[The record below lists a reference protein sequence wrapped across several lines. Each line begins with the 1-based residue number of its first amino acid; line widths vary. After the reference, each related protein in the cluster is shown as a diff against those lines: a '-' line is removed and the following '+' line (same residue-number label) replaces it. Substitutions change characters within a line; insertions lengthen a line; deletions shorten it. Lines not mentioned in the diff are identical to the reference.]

1 MLNKLFLALGLI
13 LVVFIGGVWAGQST
27 SPDPGEIDFY
37 ERPANGTNYIG
48 FRAPDSLT
56 ATTVYTLTADA
67 PGFFRSDG
75 AGKLSIVP
83 TTISASLVT
92 TKANSNIVI
101 VPGMTANGRCSL
113 TPTNST
119 AAANISSTY
128 VSAKAANQITVNH
141 ARTAGLAYDIFCTP

>member
-56 ATTVYTLTADA
+56 ATA
-67 PGFFRSDG
+67 
-75 AGKLSIVP
+75 
-83 TTISASLVT
+83 
-92 TKANSNIVI
+92 
-101 VPGMTANGRCSL
+101 
-113 TPTNST
+113 T
-119 AAANISSTY
+119 AASGPRSY
-128 VSAKAANQITVNH
+128 P
-141 ARTAGLAYDIFCTP
+141 AGRIPQ